1 MNSNSVKD
9 PSNLNLNLGDA
20 VGGGGDASGGEDRER
35 QSTAQSLSSYM
46 LPLVSGGNLQGRPS
60 GSSNS
65 NTSNNIHDAF
75 LDMQNNVGSD
85 TDTCASSIAARRISR
100 DSIVS
105 RDSLSDLIGAGATS
119 SNNNNLMMNMIS
131 SQQQMGLNR
140 SMGQLMMN
148 MNQVGQLNVAAA
160 SSMMDPSS
168 AGGLADMNP
177 LAIPSKRAKNRHK
190 LTFAQKLM
198 HILSLKE
205 TQNAIRWMPNG
216 CAFCIVDSQELV
228 DTVLPK
234 FFKEAKYSSFTR
246 KLNRWGFKHFTL
258 PASEPSGDK
267 EMSIYTHQ
275 QFLRD
280 NPALCEMMDGGHR
293 RRSSIKES
301 QKQQDTQ
308 DQEVQQ
314 LQQNILVMQH
324 VQQLQQNMVMQQQQ
338 QQQMMSQSQMLSQ
351 NQMGQNQ
358 MFDMSLLNNMGRG
371 GNDFYSTM
379 AGSLNNSSNLMG
391 NQGNG
396 MNSTDNSSGN
406 SGVEMRRTSLGF
418 LPYLPA
424 SNRRGSGFSAA
435 DLRSSFNDTGDD
447 DELNTSNSLENF
459 EKVSSVPTA
468 SVGTANSTLGD
479 FKAMSNNANQ
489 GGGMGSEGDQAKLA
503 ILEEMLAKEH
513 MKQSLFP
520 GDQDP
525 AESA

>member
-1 MNSNSVKD
+1 
-9 PSNLNLNLGDA
+9 
-20 VGGGGDASGGEDRER
+20 
-35 QSTAQSLSSYM
+35 
-46 LPLVSGGNLQGRPS
+46 
-60 GSSNS
+60 
-65 NTSNNIHDAF
+65 
-75 LDMQNNVGSD
+75 
-85 TDTCASSIAARRISR
+85 
-100 DSIVS
+100 
-105 RDSLSDLIGAGATS
+105 
-119 SNNNNLMMNMIS
+119 
-131 SQQQMGLNR
+131 
-140 SMGQLMMN
+140 
-148 MNQVGQLNVAAA
+148 
-160 SSMMDPSS
+160 
-168 AGGLADMNP
+168 
-177 LAIPSKRAKNRHK
+177 
-190 LTFAQKLM
+190 
-198 HILSLKE
+198 
-205 TQNAIRWMPNG
+205 
-216 CAFCIVDSQELV
+216 
-228 DTVLPK
+228 
-234 FFKEAKYSSFTR
+234 
-246 KLNRWGFKHFTL
+246 
-258 PASEPSGDK
+258 
-267 EMSIYTHQ
+267 MSIYTHQ

-391 NQGNG
+391 NQGNSVNT
-396 MNSTDNSSGN
+396 MNNN

-424 SNRRGSGFSAA
+424 SNPASA
-435 DLRSSFNDTGDD
+435 S
-447 DELNTSNSLENF
+447 
-459 EKVSSVPTA
+459 
-468 SVGTANSTLGD
+468 TANSTLGD